1 MPWADRVPSAGRWG
15 AWRVVRGDRAMVAE
29 NRLVHLGSPADA
41 QWAELPP
48 ETRVVE
54 AVPSDGTDVDVPT
67 DVAADAVV
75 VVRLD
80 GSTRGG
86 GGTGSGSDG
95 TDRSNGRSRRD
106 DRLDPVV
113 DHLIENAVVH
123 ADTDTPRVSIDAAID
138 PDRGAVTIRVA
149 DDGPGIPEA
158 IREVISG
165 DAPITQLRHNSGIG
179 LWIVAWVVEAY
190 GGTVGFEPGID
201 GEGTTVRLRLPA
213 AGPPAADVPP
223 SDGPSPK
230 ESAPGGPPP
239 EESAPDGPSPDG
251 SASE

>member
-1 MPWADRVPSAGRWG
+1 M
-15 AWRVVRGDRAMVAE
+15 
-29 NRLVHLGSPADA
+29 
-41 QWAELPP
+41 
-48 ETRVVE
+48 
-54 AVPSDGTDVDVPT
+54 
-67 DVAADAVV
+67 
-75 VVRLD
+75 
-80 GSTRGG
+80 
-86 GGTGSGSDG
+86 
-95 TDRSNGRSRRD
+95 
-106 DRLDPVV
+106 
-113 DHLIENAVVH
+113 
-123 ADTDTPRVSIDAAID
+123 SIDAAID

-213 AGPPAADVPP
+213 AGPPAASVPP
-223 SDGPSPK
+223 SDGPSPE
-230 ESAPGGPPP
+230 ESAPDGPPP